1 MSKIS
6 KKPGP
11 SRCLNCGEKLPPT
24 AEYCPRCGQHNHG
37 STLTV
42 HELVSD
48 FFRDYFAFDS
58 KFFRTFRKLLASPG
72 HITKAYIHGRRSE
85 FLPPIRLYIVV
96 SFVFFL
102 LLSLTSRTD
111 IQTDRTEKIA
121 VLDSLLRD
129 TSSTADL
136 RALRLRFDTSN
147 GNLFATQGVR
157 INFGADSVGSDKD
170 FERFLQDRINHI
182 LDNPTV
188 FRSVLFR
195 AFSISMFFV
204 LPAFA
209 LILWAFYFRRQRY
222 FAPHV
227 IHSVHFHTLL
237 FVLAIVVIFISKGA
251 PLIGLPLPTDN
262 IGSVFIL
269 AAFAYLVFSL
279 RNVYRQRFIP
289 SLFKGL
295 LISFIYFLVLAVAMT
310 GAAFGSLM
318 AM

>member
-1 MSKIS
+1 MSKEP
-6 KKPGP
+6 KP
-11 SRCLNCGEKLPPT
+11 SHCLNCGEKLPQT

-37 STLTV
+37 NILTV
-42 HELVSD
+42 RELVSD

-72 HITKAYIHGRRSE
+72 YITKAYTHGRRME

-102 LLSLTSRTD
+102 LLSLTSRTN
-111 IQTDRTEKIA
+111 IETGRTEKIA

-136 RALRLRFDTSN
+136 QALRLRIDTAN
-147 GNLFATQGVR
+147 GGLFARQGVR
-157 INFGADSVGSDKD
+157 VAFGADSTGNDKQ
-170 FERFLQDRINHI
+170 FERSLQDRIDHI

-209 LILWAFYFRRQRY
+209 LILWMFYFRRQRY

-237 FVLAIVVIFISKGA
+237 FVLAIVLIFISKGA
-251 PLIGLPLPTDN
+251 PLIGLPFPTN
-262 IGSVFIL
+262 KIGLIFFL
-269 AAFAYLVFSL
+269 AAFTYLIFTL
-279 RNVYRQRFIP
+279 RNVYRQSFIS

-295 LISFIYFLVLAVAMT
+295 LITFIYLFVLAAAMA